1 MLFLQRARRVI
12 LYLTLHRFTHESK
25 AQAAFQRA
33 RHEVLF
39 SRLASQGTV
48 DETTDFVLITGVE
61 TFHPMPF
68 TACKAIIKTR

>member
-1 MLFLQRARRVI
+1 
-12 LYLTLHRFTHESK
+12 
-25 AQAAFQRA
+25 
-33 RHEVLF
+33 VLF

-68 TACKAIIKTR
+68 TACKAIIKAR